1 LRAGLA
7 QSTTVVTGFIDAD
20 GDIPVHVLRSMYQKI
35 LENDADVVF
44 GSKWHLESNVQVSI
58 SRRLMSQL
66 HKLLQQILF
75 QIDISDTQV
84 GVKLYKTSALNKI
97 LPTLEE
103 SGFSLDIEI
112 FVALAA
118 YGHENFVETPVEIR
132 RTGASTVSL
141 KSAVVSFVDLL
152 RIFWRARISLKY
164 EALSYEARNSYE
176 MNN

>member
-1 LRAGLA
+1 
-7 QSTTVVTGFIDAD
+7 
-20 GDIPVHVLRSMYQKI
+20 
-35 LENDADVVF
+35 
-44 GSKWHLESNVQVSI
+44 
-58 SRRLMSQL
+58 MSQL

-84 GVKLYKTSALNKI
+84 GVKLYKTSALSKI

-118 YGHENFVETPVEIR
+118 YGHDNFVETPVEIR

-164 EALSYEARNSYE
+164 EALSYEARSSYE